1 MKKHHTK
8 RQAIKEVGLALIL
21 TFIPIGMYVKVFVG
35 NMIIGNLL
43 MLIGFLF
50 IFPYKNIFCNKKKI
64 KWPSNI
70 KWFVSFFILSLFYL
84 FFYSTTDVSIKNE
97 ILYLGVSLGV
107 CFALVNTKYE
117 YDLKIDNVILY
128 TLILSFICVLF
139 GLFFCM
145 SGMRDNFVYYVQDKL
160 IYDDLTAGS
169 ISVLNI
175 CCCLYLLYGSNKRTF
190 FKCLFILF
198 IFIDLYHMILT
209 TKRTPLIIG
218 ILSLLYAMY
227 INRNNQRNGSI
238 KRIYI
243 YVSIFVVIIC
253 IFTNEMLY
261 QSIVNIFNSIF
272 KGVNDLVFG
281 ASFDEANSTSIR
293 YNARQSAIDDIMN
306 FSLMELFFGK
316 GYMYRWIDIP
326 LMQAYMDMGILGFLL
341 FARNIIVVPLICM
354 KRYAVNNRRI
364 MWATL
369 ICFYGLFGAL
379 TTGTPYGHGK
389 WLFLAVLLFV
399 LNGEKTYRT
408 MKKTEVRTDEKNIL
422 QM

>member
-1 MKKHHTK
+1 
-8 RQAIKEVGLALIL
+8 
-21 TFIPIGMYVKVFVG
+21 
-35 NMIIGNLL
+35 
-43 MLIGFLF
+43 
-50 IFPYKNIFCNKKKI
+50 
-64 KWPSNI
+64 
-70 KWFVSFFILSLFYL
+70 
-84 FFYSTTDVSIKNE
+84 
-97 ILYLGVSLGV
+97 
-107 CFALVNTKYE
+107 
-117 YDLKIDNVILY
+117 
-128 TLILSFICVLF
+128 
-139 GLFFCM
+139 
-145 SGMRDNFVYYVQDKL
+145 
-160 IYDDLTAGS
+160 
-169 ISVLNI
+169 
-175 CCCLYLLYGSNKRTF
+175 
-190 FKCLFILF
+190 
-198 IFIDLYHMILT
+198 MILT

-218 ILSLLYAMY
+218 ILCLLYAMY
-227 INRNNQRNGSI
+227 INRNNQRNRNI
-238 KRIYI
+238 KSIYI
-243 YVSIFVVIIC
+243 YVSIFVVLIC
-253 IFTNEMLY
+253 IFTNEILY
-261 QSIVNIFNSIF
+261 QSIVNIFNGIF

-341 FARNIIVVPLICM
+341 FARNIIVFPLICM

-399 LNGEKTYRT
+399 LNGEKTYWK